1 MSPIFQ
7 KHENGVITI
16 DAGYI
21 RQGFAASHLILER
34 GHAVFV
40 EAGTSHSVRDF
51 LEILE
56 NEEIPRENVDYVMV
70 THVHLDHAGGAGALI
85 RELPNAMLVVH
96 PKGARHMIDP
106 TRLVQG
112 TTAVYGEEKMQSL
125 YGEIIPIPKERVII
139 AEDNMRLDFQGRPF
153 YFFDG
158 PGHARHHYCVFDERF
173 GNFFSGDNFGISYRE
188 LDNRNG
194 PFIFPSTTPVQFEPQ
209 LMHQTLNRIMEQ
221 KPKNAYLTH
230 YGRVSELQALAD
242 DLRRRLDLF
251 VDLAESLR
259 NREESR
265 VNELEK
271 GIRKI
276 LLSELEN
283 HECRLELE
291 QIDDL
296 LQYDYVLNA
305 QGIDT
310 WLKRSS
316 RVS

>member
-51 LEILE
+51 LEVLE

-112 TTAVYGEEKMQSL
+112 TTAVYGEEKMQS
-125 YGEIIPIPKERVII
+125 PV
-139 AEDNMRLDFQGRPF
+139 
-153 YFFDG
+153 
-158 PGHARHHYCVFDERF
+158 
-173 GNFFSGDNFGISYRE
+173 SYKH
-188 LDNRNG
+188 L
-194 PFIFPSTTPVQFEPQ
+194 
-209 LMHQTLNRIMEQ
+209 TLPTKRI
-221 KPKNAYLTH
+221 
-230 YGRVSELQALAD
+230 V
-242 DLRRRLDLF
+242 
-251 VDLAESLR
+251 
-259 NREESR
+259 
-265 VNELEK
+265 
-271 GIRKI
+271 
-276 LLSELEN
+276 
-283 HECRLELE
+283 
-291 QIDDL
+291 
-296 LQYDYVLNA
+296 
-305 QGIDT
+305 
-310 WLKRSS
+310 
-316 RVS
+316 